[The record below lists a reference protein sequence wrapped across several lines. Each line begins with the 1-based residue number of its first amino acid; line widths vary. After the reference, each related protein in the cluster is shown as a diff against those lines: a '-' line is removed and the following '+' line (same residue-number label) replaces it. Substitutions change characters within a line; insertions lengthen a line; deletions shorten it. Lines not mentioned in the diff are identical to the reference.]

1 MDHNRQFH
9 QWYSLALDTVDTKL
23 FKSIELNEGQSLTDD
38 TYTCNSENS
47 KFCNSDHGHIITGD
61 LNLIKKPNLR
71 KHFYKGSNFR
81 EWQSLN
87 YSRCKKE
94 IEWTIKRFAG
104 SLR

>member
-1 MDHNRQFH
+1 MIHILATVKIQNSVTQTMAI
-9 QWYSLALDTVDTKL
+9 SL
-23 FKSIELNEGQSLTDD
+23 Q
-38 TYTCNSENS
+38 
-47 KFCNSDHGHIITGD
+47 GD
-61 LNLIKKPNLR
+61 LNLIKKQNLR